1 VLSGDPVR
9 AAELYGAA
17 DVLMESN
24 VSHFPALRQLSD
36 RCRAGAARQLGP
48 DRFAEA
54 HQRGRALAADEAVA
68 LAAG

>member
-1 VLSGDPVR
+1 MLSGDPVR

-54 HQRGRALAADEAVA
+54 HQRGRALAADEAVV